1 MGRYSRESD
10 NVAKS
15 CKARGP
21 NLRVHFKV
29 RDATFG
35 PRTPRLFV
43 AVVVLF
49 FVVCECVQ
57 LKSVDDRLPSGFSLL
72 HCC

>member
-29 RDATFG
+29 RILPRNPRSLGLLDAQC
-35 PRTPRLFV
+35 P
-43 AVVVLF
+43 
-49 FVVCECVQ
+49 Q
-57 LKSVDDRLPSGFSLL
+57 LKSVNASRLCSISLL